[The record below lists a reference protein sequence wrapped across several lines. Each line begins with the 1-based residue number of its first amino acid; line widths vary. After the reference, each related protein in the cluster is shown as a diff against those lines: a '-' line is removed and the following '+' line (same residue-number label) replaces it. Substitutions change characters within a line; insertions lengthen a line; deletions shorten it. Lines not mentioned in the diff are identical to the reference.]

1 MYTNAKRGL
10 YKVINKHKVIKPLDP
25 TMNSFIVE
33 GDDLFLEYKSSL
45 ELNAFRY
52 ADANPHAIQFAVE
65 PFPIKYLK
73 PTDGKVHRYYIDL
86 FLVFSTGD
94 KFLVEV
100 KSKGETKP
108 PKKPSR
114 KTDKAIINY
123 QKALQ
128 TYAVNEAKWK
138 AAEEF
143 ATQHNMKFIILT
155 EDELK

>member
-1 MYTNAKRGL
+1 MAYKNKRGW
-10 YKVINKHKVIKPLDP
+10 YKLVNPSKFVPPADKHMK
-25 TMNSFIVE
+25 SFNESEASV
-33 GDDLFLEYKSSL
+33 EYKSSL
-45 ELNAFRY
+45 ERNAFRY
-52 ADANPHAIQFAVE
+52 ADANPHIKNWSVE

-73 PTDGKVHRYYIDL
+73 PTDGKIHRYYIDL

-108 PKKPSR
+108 PKKPTR

-143 ATQHNMKFIILT
+143 ASQHNMKFIILT